1 MAAWVLSLLIFLQP
15 DAPWRAS
22 YEEETARAIATAA
35 EHAEP
40 LFPGPDGRAR
50 AAALLVAVAYHESR
64 FDPNAVGDGGRS
76 FGLFQHQRGGASN
89 FAATVA
95 APRALETMRG
105 SMNACRA
112 RPAEERLAAYAS
124 GRCDRGL
131 AASRARLSLGRA
143 LLAGHP
149 PPAPIPTPPSP
160 HEAPRGP
167 TPARSAP

>member
-1 MAAWVLSLLIFLQP
+1 MAAWVLSLLLLLQP

-22 YEEETARAIATAA
+22 YEETARAIATAA
-35 EHAEP
+35 ELAEP

-50 AAALLVAVAYHESR
+50 TAALLVAVAYHESR

-76 FGLFQHQRGGASN
+76 FGLFQHQRGGTSN
-89 FAATVA
+89 FAPAVA

-105 SMNACRA
+105 SMNVCRA
-112 RPAEERLAAYAS
+112 RPADERLAAYAS

-131 AASRARLSLGRA
+131 AASRARLALSRA

-149 PPAPIPTPPSP
+149 PPTPAPSPPTPQ
-160 HEAPRGP
+160 EAPRGP
-167 TPARSAP
+167 VSPRSAP